1 MRFLVL
7 VAALGL
13 SACAMTPSLEH
24 PALPVPTHFPQ
35 RDQLSQRDQPATR
48 DDASR
53 PDRPGADAVAA
64 EIGWR
69 AMFQDQRLQRL
80 IEIALRNNR
89 DLKLAAL
96 NVDAVRAQYD
106 IQRSAQLPQLG
117 IAANGTRERSNT
129 GGVSSVQTT
138 AGLNV
143 GMTAFELDLF
153 GRVRAGSEA
162 ALARYMA
169 SEQGRRAAQ
178 ISLVGAV
185 ADAYFAERLAQAQLA
200 LSERTVEDWRGSLAL
215 VRQLKA
221 ANQTGALEL
230 SQAEAQVAGSE
241 ADRQARRREAE
252 IRAHALAALIG
263 QALPSDLPEG
273 AGLMEASVLTQL
285 PAGLPSS
292 TLTRRPDI
300 QQAEMALV
308 AANAEIGVARAAF
321 FPRLSLT
328 ASVGTASPGLKGL
341 FKSGSGV
348 WSFAPQI
355 TQPLFAAGQLKA
367 ELRLAEIRKSAAV
380 LEYERAVQQAFREV
394 ADGLSGR
401 DLYARQAE
409 AQQRA
414 SAAAERRAALAEM
427 RYRAGVDSRLEVL
440 DAQRQ
445 LYASRQALLDLRREE
460 IANAIGLYKALGGG
474 LVEMGS

>member
-7 VAALGL
+7 VTALGL
-13 SACAMTPSLEH
+13 SACAMTPPLEH

-35 RDQLSQRDQPATR
+35 RDLLSQRDEPATGDEARRR
-48 DDASR
+48 DR
-53 PDRPGADAVAA
+53 PDADAVAA

-69 AMFQDQRLQRL
+69 AMFQDPRLQRL

-117 IAANGTRERSNT
+117 LAANGTRERSNT

-138 AGLNV
+138 AGLGV
-143 GMTAFELDLF
+143 GITAFELDLF

-169 SEQGRRAAQ
+169 SEQGRRSAQ

-241 ADRQARRREAE
+241 ADREARQREAE
-252 IRAHALAALIG
+252 VRGHALAALIG

-300 QQAEMALV
+300 RQAELALV

-328 ASVGTASPGLKGL
+328 ASAGTASPGLKGL

-414 SAAAERRAALAEM
+414 AAAAERRAALADM